1 MTEIIEIACTV
12 DWETDKALLIN
23 DGTQK
28 EWLPRS
34 LLEDHTEDKKTG
46 KITSVWV
53 PYWWAKKNGFI

>member
-34 LLEDHTEDKKTG
+34 LLEDRKNYQRLGAILVG
-46 KITSVWV
+46 KEKWV
-53 PYWWAKKNGFI
+53 YMI